1 MNFQKQIFKTNWML
15 FDLTYKMKNREEV
28 LSRER
33 ELLQR
38 VTHTDTL

>member
-1 MNFQKQIFKTNWML
+1 MNFQKQIFKTNSLL
-15 FDLTYKMKNREEV
+15 FDLTYKMKKREV

-33 ELLQR
+33 ESLQR